1 MMRRDGVCVW
11 RRKGVL
17 GDVHCKIP
25 GKPGTNRPISL
36 WLPTYGS
43 VNPLLRRAP
52 LLSVAPSFLKTTFT
66 FNPFSALERASLL
79 TSIYD
84 SFLFD
89 VYSWSVI

>member
-1 MMRRDGVCVW
+1 MRAEWGVQ
-11 RRKGVL
+11 RR
-17 GDVHCKIP
+17 IP

-52 LLSVAPSFLKTTFT
+52 LLSHFPSFFKRKNIFT
-66 FNPFSALERASLL
+66 FNPFPALEKKDSLL
-79 TSIYD
+79 TPIYD